1 MAPLIFGSI
10 AFLHNYTDSTQIAIT
25 HKGTNGKGFITTV
38 NDKEDSARCH
48 VNLFNHINKRILV
61 QNGKWE

>member
-1 MAPLIFGSI
+1 MKNSKTFKLEVSIFNHSNG
-10 AFLHNYTDSTQIAIT
+10 QIAIT

-48 VNLFNHINKRILV
+48 VNLFNHIN
-61 QNGKWE
+61 EPFA